1 MAPQK
6 RIDIA
11 NLTESAIRGHRFVC
25 FDVAMNGHLISTIDA
40 PLLSG
45 RILWSHAA
53 IHGFGDFGP
62 GDQDL
67 IENQVGSAL
76 APAPRR
82 GH

>member
-1 MAPQK
+1 MASQK

-11 NLTESAIRGHRFVC
+11 NLAETAICGHRFVS

-45 RILWSHAA
+45 RILWSQAA
-53 IHGFGDFGP
+53 IHGFGDFDP
-62 GDQDL
+62 MEQHL
-67 IENQVGSAL
+67 IEHQVGSAL
-76 APAPRR
+76 SPAPRR